1 LNPKAKQNQKTK
13 KHRIG
18 ITNLGEKTMNEDV
31 YTKETLEKL
40 YALREKKA
48 KEKPKEKPKEEKAER
63 KKMIKNSLVDDL
75 EGRKIRVYM
84 MDGKVFEGIVKEVAI
99 YDFIL
104 NVDGKDLLMFKHS
117 INYIEYIG

>member
-1 LNPKAKQNQKTK
+1 MEAKNNQKTK
-13 KHRIG
+13 KQRKPKN
-18 ITNLGEKTMNEDV
+18 NLGEKVMVEDV
-31 YTKETLEKL
+31 YSKENLEKL

-63 KKMIKNSLVDDL
+63 RKIIKNSLVDDL
-75 EGRKIRVYM
+75 EGRRIRVYM
-84 MDGKVFEGIVKEVAI
+84 LDGKVFEGIVKEVAI

-104 NVDGKDLLMFKHS
+104 NVEGKDLLMFKHS